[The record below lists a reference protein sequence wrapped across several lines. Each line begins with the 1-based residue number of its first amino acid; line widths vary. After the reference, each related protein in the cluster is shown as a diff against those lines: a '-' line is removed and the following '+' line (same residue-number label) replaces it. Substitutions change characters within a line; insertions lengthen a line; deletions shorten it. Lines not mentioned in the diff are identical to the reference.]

1 MTVAIVQGRRGN
13 FFVIVH
19 ALGDSTICRQQR
31 LDIFQTK
38 KNSNNAK
45 VAKES
50 KHFLISSVRNH
61 QKKPNK

>member
-1 MTVAIVQGRRGN
+1 MQAAKVGH
-13 FFVIVH
+13 FS
-19 ALGDSTICRQQR
+19 D
-31 LDIFQTK
+31 K

-61 QKKPNK
+61 QKKTQ